1 MYMAFGKRLLDLCI
15 VIPALIL
22 LSPLLLF
29 IALLIKVKMGS
40 PVIFRQERAGQYG
53 QPFFLW
59 KFRSM
64 RNDRDAKGELLP
76 DAQRITPLGR
86 FLRSS
91 SLDELPGLF
100 NVLRGEMSLIGP
112 RPLLMKYLDRY
123 TPEQR
128 RRQEVKPGIAGL
140 PALSGRSEQ
149 SWESILEHDVR
160 YVDQISLWMDL
171 RIIIGVLIVVITR
184 QGVQRS
190 ADGLVPEFLGSP
202 MLQKPPAGRRPWMA
216 YPPRLGSKRFDA
228 LRDRWSPSQ
237 TPPTRR
243 AGYADLNPDEC

>member
-1 MYMAFGKRLLDLCI
+1 
-15 VIPALIL
+15 
-22 LSPLLLF
+22 
-29 IALLIKVKMGS
+29 
-40 PVIFRQERAGQYG
+40 
-53 QPFFLW
+53 
-59 KFRSM
+59 
-64 RNDRDAKGELLP
+64 
-76 DAQRITPLGR
+76 
-86 FLRSS
+86 
-91 SLDELPGLF
+91 
-100 NVLRGEMSLIGP
+100 MSLIGP
-112 RPLLMKYLDRY
+112 RPLLMKYLVRY

>member
-1 MYMAFGKRLLDLCI
+1 MYLAFGKRLLDLCI

-22 LSPLLLF
+22 LSPLLLI
-29 IALLIKVKMGS
+29 IALLIKIKMGS

-53 QPFFLW
+53 QPFFLL
-59 KFRSM
+59 KFRTM

-76 DAQRITPLGR
+76 DPQRITPLGR

-171 RIIIGVLIVVITR
+171 RIIMGVLIVVITR

-202 MLQKPPAGRRPWMA
+202 TLQKPPAGRRPWMA

-228 LRDRWSPSQ
+228 LRDRWSHSQ